1 MAHLSHWRL
10 HRMFS
15 RLYHLRWNC
24 LSEPEQWLVMASDG
38 MLSRRLSSTGLRLIR
53 TLTSGNE
60 IAFLLLI

>member
-1 MAHLSHWRL
+1 
-10 HRMFS
+10 MFT
-15 RLYHLRWNC
+15 RFCHLRWNC

-38 MLSRRLSSTGLRLIR
+38 TLSRRLSSTGLRLIR